1 MKNTIIIIT
10 TMFLLFFGTSPVQA
24 QDFNPKKYHYLVL
37 SQNIE
42 QLKPILLTANALA
55 EADGKKYGDFYV
67 IICGKTVRDMANN
80 SDFNTFLEDA
90 KNQKVKVFVCGLS
103 LKKFNIDPNL
113 LPSNITVDNGI
124 LYGFQLQKK
133 GFLTLTI

>member
-1 MKNTIIIIT
+1 
-10 TMFLLFFGTSPVQA
+10 MFLVLFGTSPLQA
-24 QDFNPKKYHYLVL
+24 QDFNPKKHHYLVL

-42 QLKPILLTANALA
+42 QLKPFLLTANALA

-67 IICGKTVRDMANN
+67 IICGKTVRDIVNN
-80 SDFNTFLEDA
+80 PNFNTLLEDA

-113 LPSNITVDNGI
+113 LPSNITVVDNGI

-133 GFLTLTI
+133 GFLSLTI